1 MSEPAVSA
9 EGPTPNPS
17 TPHLGAHLRRIFLTG
32 LLILAPVA
40 LTVYILLALF
50 RFMDAIFAP
59 VVDHALAYFFPGLH
73 LPGLGILL
81 TLVAIF
87 LLGWLSS
94 NVLGRRAIQAFE
106 SLVARIPIAKS
117 IYGATKGVLEALA
130 QDQSEAFKR
139 VVLVEYPKARVYAV
153 AFVTNSAQW
162 TSIKADTDDLLL
174 VFVPTTPNP
183 TSGFLLLVPRAEA
196 IDLPI
201 SVEAGVRLV
210 ISGGLLLPKI
220 PAGTTPQPMPAA
232 AAPPPS
238 ISS

>member
-9 EGPTPNPS
+9 EGTTPNPS
-17 TPHLGAHLRRIFLTG
+17 TPHLGARLRRIFLTG

-40 LTVYILLALF
+40 LTVYILRALF

-73 LPGLGILL
+73 IPGLGILL
-81 TLVAIF
+81 TLIAIF
-87 LLGWLSS
+87 LLGWLST
-94 NVLGRRAIQAFE
+94 NVLGRRTIQAFE
-106 SLVARIPIAKS
+106 NLVGRIPIAKS

-139 VVLVEYPKARVYAV
+139 VVLVEYPKSRVYAV
-153 AFVTNSAQW
+153 AFVTNSARW
-162 TSIKADTDDLLL
+162 RTLDADTDDLLL

-183 TSGFLLLVPRAEA
+183 TSGFLLLVPRSEA
-196 IDLPI
+196 IELPI

-210 ISGGLLLPKI
+210 ISGGMLLPKM
-220 PAGTTPQPMPAA
+220 PDGTAPQRMPTA
-232 AAPPPS
+232 AAPP
-238 ISS
+238 SS